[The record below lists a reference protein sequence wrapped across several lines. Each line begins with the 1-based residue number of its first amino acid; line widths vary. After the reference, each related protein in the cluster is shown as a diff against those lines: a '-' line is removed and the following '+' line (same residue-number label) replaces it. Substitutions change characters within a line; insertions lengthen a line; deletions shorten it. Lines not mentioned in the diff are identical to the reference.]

1 MLFRSPSRGIATTG
15 ERSLGLLE
23 PAKKLKAVLGILVY
37 FISLIRFKVHFNLY
51 LHDKWWRTAAYL
63 AATDVHSPL
72 RFQIKDGSWRSTTI
86 EVDTPKTHRL
96 PVLDVAAYD
105 IGGTG
110 EEFGLEFGRVC
121 FS

>member
-1 MLFRSPSRGIATTG
+1 MCPLDKQGDTSAQLAVTDPLSP
-15 ERSLGLLE
+15 
-23 PAKKLKAVLGILVY
+23 VY
-37 FISLIRFKVHFNLY
+37 
-51 LHDKWWRTAAYL
+51 
-63 AATDVHSPL
+63 
-72 RFQIKDGSWRSTTI
+72 FQIKDGSWRSTTI

-105 IGGTG
+105 IGDTG